1 MLIGIGDVEAS
12 WRKRRSESGE
22 VGFILAVV
30 ELEFVEL
37 TPLR

>member
-1 MLIGIGDVEAS
+1 VLIGIGDVEAS
-12 WRKRRSESGE
+12 WRKRRSESGD